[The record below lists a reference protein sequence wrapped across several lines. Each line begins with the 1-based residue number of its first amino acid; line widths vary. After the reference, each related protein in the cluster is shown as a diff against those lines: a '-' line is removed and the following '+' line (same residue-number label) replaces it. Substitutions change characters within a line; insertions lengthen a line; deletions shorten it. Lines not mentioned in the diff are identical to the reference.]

1 MPVNC
6 CVPLCTQF
14 GGFDKSGQKVSY
26 HRFPRDQ
33 DIYKKWIA
41 AIRRDEGPLFT
52 VSKATRVCSLHFLKS
67 DFVANVA
74 NGYRHLHQSAV
85 PSIFLF
91 KQPKPSRKPP
101 AQRAPLQ
108 KVALS
113 KRKCNG
119 NIQGIFTTGQK
130 VDTCIDNRADDKE
143 NSADGCNK
151 NTFSEGTD
159 VFNVE
164 DTGST
169 LLPDKP
175 QQSPEEPASG
185 SICACRENIS
195 ALEQELAASKASGAD
210 TEAENHHLK
219 LQVSSLRKTIADL
232 ENKLAAS
239 KATEAEN
246 QRLKLQ
252 IKAQNNELKLLRT
265 ELVTAQKNIEKLE
278 ELPPFGIQRFK
289 DNNDDIEFYTGL
301 PSYKHFCALMNLLDF
316 GENGENIARKRTRS
330 GLRNVEYSGRRH
342 KVGMENQLFLV
353 LVKLRVG
360 LFHRHIGHL
369 FNVSIST
376 VSRIF
381 SAVLDYIYLQVTEMT
396 TWISRQAIDAAMPSA
411 FKEKY
416 PSTRVILDAT
426 EIRCD
431 VPTSFVTQSQVYS
444 SYKSTHT
451 FKALVG
457 ISPHG
462 VLTFVSELFTGCTSD
477 RECVEKSGFL
487 DLKFDTGDSV
497 MADKG
502 FKIKDLL
509 QSKKVMLNIPPFLM
523 HGQFTPAEVEE
534 TQEIAAI
541 RIHVER
547 KIKKIKGYHIFDRS
561 IPISLVP
568 LANQMWAVCAFLTNF
583 QPSLLKEDTN

>member
-1 MPVNC
+1 M
-6 CVPLCTQF
+6 
-14 GGFDKSGQKVSY
+14 
-26 HRFPRDQ
+26 H
-33 DIYKKWIA
+33 
-41 AIRRDEGPLFT
+41 
-52 VSKATRVCSLHFLKS
+52 
-67 DFVANVA
+67 
-74 NGYRHLHQSAV
+74 
-85 PSIFLF
+85 
-91 KQPKPSRKPP
+91 
-101 AQRAPLQ
+101 
-108 KVALS
+108 
-113 KRKCNG
+113 
-119 NIQGIFTTGQK
+119 
-130 VDTCIDNRADDKE
+130 
-143 NSADGCNK
+143 
-151 NTFSEGTD
+151 
-159 VFNVE
+159 
-164 DTGST
+164 
-169 LLPDKP
+169 
-175 QQSPEEPASG
+175 
-185 SICACRENIS
+185 
-195 ALEQELAASKASGAD
+195 
-210 TEAENHHLK
+210 
-219 LQVSSLRKTIADL
+219 
-232 ENKLAAS
+232 
-239 KATEAEN
+239 
-246 QRLKLQ
+246 
-252 IKAQNNELKLLRT
+252 
-265 ELVTAQKNIEKLE
+265 
-278 ELPPFGIQRFK
+278 
-289 DNNDDIEFYTGL
+289 
-301 PSYKHFCALMNLLDF
+301 LLDF

-342 KVGMENQLFLV
+342 KIGMENELFIV

-381 SAVLDYIYLQVTEMT
+381 SAVLDCIYLQVTETT

-411 FKEKY
+411 FKKKY
-416 PSTRVILDAT
+416 PSTCVILDAT

-451 FKALVG
+451 FKALIG

-477 RECVEKSGFL
+477 RECVEKSGSL

-523 HGQFTPAEVEE
+523 HGQFAPAEVEE